1 MIPNTS
7 LQNIG
12 TITKLELVPLSY
24 LTDLRVKNGICHL
37 IYDTEKAPIEI
48 YFTKFSAKDSSENEG
63 DVYRNNLSWL
73 APKERKDLFEAI
85 FDYINQKCL
94 LIVTYASGTVKL
106 FGSIEIPLVL
116 RFNPTPKGLP
126 ADYNGYQFNV
136 SNIDFLPGRIVS
148 IIEVTVVVTDVTSW
162 LGSDGEIQIIAS
174 GGISPYE
181 YGLRTDGEWSAYQ
194 ETDTFTGLEAGI
206 YAVRVRDTNGSVT
219 TLEAVIVHQPIVEL
233 EIVNVE
239 VTNATYIG
247 ATDGTITVT
256 AQGGYSPYNYAI
268 KTTGGEYG
276 SLQSSNEFTGLGAG
290 TYSVKVVDN
299 VGTIVEEHNISI
311 IESDLAFIQ
320 PLSITDVTTHGG
332 SDGIISCRATG
343 GIPAI
348 FYQIKL
354 SSGEWNET
362 WTSNYIFDNLSAGT
376 YDVRCMDTVGSTDYE
391 YNIVVSEPPA

>member
-1 MIPNTS
+1 MIQNTS

-12 TITKLELVPLSY
+12 TITKLELVPLAY

-48 YFTKFSAKDSSENEG
+48 YFTRYSAKDSSENEG
-63 DVYRNNLSWL
+63 DVYRNNVSWL
-73 APKERKDLFEAI
+73 APKERKYLFEAI
-85 FDYINQKCL
+85 FDHINQKCL

-148 IIEVTVVVTDVTSW
+148 IIEVTVIVTDVTSW
-162 LGSDGEIQIIAS
+162 LGSDGEIEIVAS

-194 ETDTFTGLEAGI
+194 ETDTFTELEAGI
-206 YAVRVRDTNGSVT
+206 YAVRVRDSNGSVT

-239 VTNATYIG
+239 VTNATYVG
-247 ATDGTITVT
+247 ANDGTITVT

-268 KTTGGEYG
+268 KTSGGEYG

-290 TYSVKVVDN
+290 TYSVKVVDDA
-299 VGTIVEEHNISI
+299 GTIVEEHNISI
-311 IESDLAFIQ
+311 IESDLAFGTI
-320 PLSITDVTTHGG
+320 SVTDVTVHGG
-332 SDGIISCRATG
+332 SDGEISAAATG
-343 GIPAI
+343 GTQPRL
-348 FYQIKL
+348 YQIKL

-362 WTSNYIFDNLSAGT
+362 WSSSFTFENLSAGT
-376 YDVRCMDTVGSTDYE
+376 YDIRCADGLWNIIYSN
-391 YNIVVSEPPA
+391 NIVVSEPPA

>member
-1 MIPNTS
+1 MIQNTS

-12 TITKLELVPLSY
+12 TITKLELVPLAY

-48 YFTKFSAKDSSENEG
+48 YFTRYSAKDSSENEG
-63 DVYRNNLSWL
+63 DVYRNNVSWL

-85 FDYINQKCL
+85 FDHINQKCL

-148 IIEVTVVVTDVTSW
+148 IIEVTVIVTDVTSW
-162 LGSDGEIQIIAS
+162 LGSDGEIEIVAS

-194 ETDTFTGLEAGI
+194 ETDTFTELEAGI
-206 YAVRVRDTNGSVT
+206 YAVRVRDSNGSVT

-239 VTNATYIG
+239 VTNATYVG
-247 ATDGTITVT
+247 ANDGTITVT

-268 KTTGGEYG
+268 KTSGGEYG

-290 TYSVKVVDN
+290 TYSVKVVDDA
-299 VGTIVEEHNISI
+299 GTIVEEHNISI
-311 IESDLAFIQ
+311 IESDLAFGTI
-320 PLSITDVTTHGG
+320 SVTDVTVHGG
-332 SDGIISCRATG
+332 SDGEISAAATG
-343 GIPAI
+343 GTQPRL
-348 FYQIKL
+348 YQIKL

-362 WTSNYIFDNLSAGT
+362 WSSSFTFENLSAGT
-376 YDVRCMDTVGSTDYE
+376 YDIRCADGLWNIIYSN
-391 YNIVVSEPPA
+391 NIVVSEPPA